1 MGTGNSTFV
10 YIVHFITR
18 KLSMINIKYKNIN
31 TYKRSSLPYRNKK
44 QILQR
49 TNIQVTTAVHTLEVI
64 CSDVAATDHRL
75 YDFNEE

>member
-1 MGTGNSTFV
+1 
-10 YIVHFITR
+10 
-18 KLSMINIKYKNIN
+18 MINIKYKN
-31 TYKRSSLPYRNKK
+31 TYKRSSLPYGNKK

-49 TNIQVTTAVHTLEVI
+49 TNIQVTTAVDTLEVI